1 MRLEIAAQKFK
12 TFAATPVK
20 PVIDK
25 LALDRTGTMRPLA
38 KTMRLLCV

>member
-1 MRLEIAAQKFK
+1 MRLEIAAEKLK

-20 PVIDK
+20 PLIDK
-25 LALDRTGTMRPLA
+25 LALARTGIMRPLA